1 MITTRAFRIGLCIAM
16 LSVGGLVGGVGGS
29 ALASAAGP
37 KVVVVPSVNLK
48 NGEVVH
54 ISGSGFKPGDTVF
67 IVECLRSSKSE
78 AGCKVP
84 SASLPPSA
92 TITSAGAL
100 PRTAFKVS
108 TGRIGNGICGTAKAN
123 LSKCAVSVGNAA
135 GGDSAVGDITFA
147 LPAKK

>member
-16 LSVGGLVGGVGGS
+16 VGIGGLLGAVGGG
-29 ALASAAGP
+29 ALATAAGP
-37 KVVVVPSVNLK
+37 KVVVTPSTSLK

-54 ISGSGFKPGDTVF
+54 VAGSGFKPGDTVF
-67 IVECLRSSKSE
+67 IVECLRTSKSE

-84 SASLPPSA
+84 STSLPPSA
-92 TITSAGAL
+92 TITSTGAL

-108 TGRIGNGICGTAKAN
+108 TGRIGTGVCGTTKAN
-123 LSKCAVSVGNAA
+123 LNKCAVSVGNAS

>member
-16 LSVGGLVGGVGGS
+16 VGIGGLVGGIGGG

-37 KVVVVPSVNLK
+37 KVVVTPSTKLK

-54 ISGSGFKPGDTVF
+54 VSGSGFKPGDTVF
-67 IVECLRSSKSE
+67 IVECLRTSKGES
-78 AGCKVP
+78 GCKVP
-84 SASLPPSA
+84 ATIPPA
-92 TITSAGAL
+92 VTITSTGLL
-100 PRTAFKVS
+100 PRSSFKVS
-108 TGRIGNGICGTAKAN
+108 TGRIGTGICGTTKAN
-123 LSKCAVSVGNAA
+123 LAKCAVSVGNAT